1 MPPKENEVFEE
12 KSDVTIEAN
21 ESVVTTDEIKEQ
33 TSDEKE
39 DSKKTFSE
47 KTDEIADKFKENIE
61 KIDWDKVV
69 YEDENKQIPLVTQED
84 IEIFSS
90 ITDEFI
96 GDMDIGSWVNIAK
109 EEINEYIE
117 LKSRELELEV
127 NELSYLHNMEETV
140 KSSKELLAL
149 IQLDSKNLAKDFV
162 ENKIAE
168 TAIKAA
174 VIKTLRDFTIKR
186 YPIVEDKDE
195 FVEYVN
201 NDISKHMYVIPIF
214 KRLIEREFKRI
225 SSLEYNRFNS
235 SVFMDDAID
244 YTHAIST
251 YLKMLDSD
259 EVNIDLSALIAKDFE
274 FMNFYVITVLYSV
287 YKKSNPDFVLKH
299 IKNIDDKTLESLNKT
314 MDLEGYFTSMK
325 DGPFDRI
332 NEKIETLIHKFHDV
346 DIIDK
351 IMNNIKDSLNSDKLF
366 RYWKKTVEEQDGL
379 VSSDDVENSR
389 YTTILSKI
397 IENIPSIENNMIGE
411 WAKYYRVVRVLNL
424 YLIFN
429 DCKKVLLDE
438 KLSDDD
444 RDGAIF
450 NLVVHLVKRE
460 YDHSFSKFVTD
471 FNIFIKD
478 TINAADSRDIFFKT
492 SMNFLNVIH
501 SFGFK
506 SYYTEEDKD
515 IYKLAK
521 EKMGNKL
528 FGTTIVDES
537 DDIVLKD
544 VDMTSTKNEYYNL
557 VDRVLNNLIRS
568 IDNL

>member
-12 KSDVTIEAN
+12 KSDVTIEEN
-21 ESVVTTDEIKEQ
+21 ESVVTTDDVKEQ
-33 TSDEKE
+33 TSDKKE
-39 DSKKTFSE
+39 EVKKTFSE
-47 KTDEIADKFKENIE
+47 KTDEIADKFKEDIG
-61 KIDWDKVV
+61 KIDWDKVI
-69 YEDENKQIPLVTQED
+69 YEDENKQIPLVTKED

-96 GDMDIGSWVNIAK
+96 GDMDIDSWVNIAK

-195 FVEYVN
+195 FIEYVN

-214 KRLIEREFKRI
+214 KRLIEREFNRI
-225 SSLEYNRFNS
+225 SSFEYNRFNS
-235 SVFMDDAID
+235 SVFTDDAID

-299 IKNIDDKTLESLNKT
+299 IKNIDDKTLESLDKT
-314 MDLEGYFTSMK
+314 MDLEGHFTSMK

-351 IMNNIKDSLNSDKLF
+351 IMNNIKVSLNSDKLF

-379 VSSDDVENSR
+379 VSSDDSENSR

-438 KLSDDD
+438 KLTDDD

-537 DDIVLKD
+537 DDIVLKN

-557 VDRVLNNLIRS
+557 VDRVLNNLINS

>member
-96 GDMDIGSWVNIAK
+96 GDMDINSWVNIAK

-214 KRLIEREFKRI
+214 KRLIEREFNRI
-225 SSLEYNRFNS
+225 SSSEYNRFNS

-244 YTHAIST
+244 YTHAISA

-314 MDLEGYFTSMK
+314 MDLEGHFTSMK

-366 RYWKKTVEEQDGL
+366 RYWKKTVEGQDGS
-379 VSSDDVENSR
+379 VSSDDAENSK

-438 KLSDDD
+438 KLTDDD

-450 NLVVHLVKRE
+450 NLIVHLVKRE

-528 FGTTIVDES
+528 FESTIVDES

-557 VDRVLNNLIRS
+557 VDRVLNNLISS
-568 IDNL
+568 IDKL